1 MLNDLFSEYRFLQ
14 YTPHDRHKILYLYL
28 FFGRQWKQEIFLL
41 LEEMGEEFFLSGYRQ
56 KVQVYC
62 HHVSIKIVRY
72 FYDLYDRVGSYQGY
86 MVGQE
91 NIFDQID

>member
-86 MVGQE
+86 MVGQ
-91 NIFDQID
+91 

>member
-41 LEEMGEEFFLSGYRQ
+41 LEEMGEEFFLSGYGRKFRSTAIQ
-56 KVQVYC
+56 
-62 HHVSIKIVRY
+62 
-72 FYDLYDRVGSYQGY
+72 
-86 MVGQE
+86 
-91 NIFDQID
+91 